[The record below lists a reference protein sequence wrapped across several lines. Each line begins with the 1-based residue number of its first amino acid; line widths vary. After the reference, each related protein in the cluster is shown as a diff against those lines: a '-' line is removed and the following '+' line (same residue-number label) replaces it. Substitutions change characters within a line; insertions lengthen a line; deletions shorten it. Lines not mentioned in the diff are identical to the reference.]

1 MPHQLREDDE
11 EEEELCDV
19 GEEADEGADVVK
31 DGLEALHA
39 RLEGREEGVVHHG
52 GGVPEKEGLDDVP
65 QSDGEDQREDGPLGD
80 GDEPVDADLDEEVV
94 VPYVEDPHPRDDE
107 APQGAVADGEH
118 AGGLH
123 GQPEHLDARLYGGG
137 GTFQIPCKFQL

>member
-52 GGVPEKEGLDDVP
+52 GGVPEEVGLDDVTWK
-65 QSDGEDQREDGPLGD
+65 
-80 GDEPVDADLDEEVV
+80 
-94 VPYVEDPHPRDDE
+94 
-107 APQGAVADGEH
+107 
-118 AGGLH
+118 
-123 GQPEHLDARLYGGG
+123 GGG
-137 GTFQIPCKFQL
+137 SFTNDVKNDVKGILQNF